1 MIFFFYIYGFQI
13 SPEDIVG
20 PPRPGRKLIV
30 CGDSNYS
37 DELLKIGLNADVLI
51 HEATLQNCCKD
62 TALQNGHSTPGMNK
76 RSTNVIL
83 FYIVH
88 RSIESD

>member
-1 MIFFFYIYGFQI
+1 LWNAYSYLECFYIYGFQI

-51 HEATLQNCCKD
+51 HEATLQNCCL
-62 TALQNGHSTPGMNK
+62 TPLSTIFQLYRGGQ
-76 RSTNVIL
+76 
-83 FYIVH
+83 FYWWMKP
-88 RSIESD
+88 E

>member
-1 MIFFFYIYGFQI
+1 
-13 SPEDIVG
+13 
-20 PPRPGRKLIV
+20 
-30 CGDSNYS
+30 
-37 DELLKIGLNADVLI
+37 LI

-88 RSIESD
+88 RSIESDKKKCIGGVMVSVHASSALDRGVERWSDQTKDY